1 MTNMEPVLKP
11 GTFHLLKSSRV
22 RHQQALDSFFL
33 KDLSKGSII
42 VVDQYSDNGRCHITS
57 PLHGWITYIRKNNQ
71 IILEPH
77 SSRIERFPTRVQ
89 KTKRTASDVERCWDS
104 LPDCNYDSLPL
115 APLPETESRAE
126 SIVSDV
132 SDSNMFAGMSF
143 EDLRPH
149 LHKGPLRKLRHKFRK
164 ELAAFPFQPKL
175 VTERRFNT
183 NAESRCY
190 PVGGSLRGAS
200 YEEKITNRGTVAEA
214 PVSTKTVQRSYS
226 IPGRATRDHS
236 WPSSASVKTESSYST
251 NSHHNSISDAGSFAP
266 SVRRAPAAPSVRR
279 APAPK
284 RRRFDTPSDIDWEA
298 TQILGRL
305 DQWQEDTI
313 KEQQKEFNKIRFP
326 NLMVARRFLEDELGD
341 VLSDS
346 DISVVLADWQL
357 KKMQHLVELQ
367 GVRRGTFW
375 KRIKTFVGKQFG
387 VEPSFVKMP
396 EGRNPVCYFKNRSD
410 AEACLKTC
418 MRLGGRM
425 LKLKFEDG
433 YRRDVSRIISSCI

>member
-1 MTNMEPVLKP
+1 MTTKPEFLKP
-11 GTFHLLKSSRV
+11 GKFQLLKSSRV
-22 RHQQALDSFFL
+22 RHQQALNSIFL
-33 KDLSKGSII
+33 QDLSKGSMI

-57 PLHGWITYIRKNNQ
+57 PLHGWITYIRKNQ

-77 SSRIERFPTRVQ
+77 SSKVERFPTRVQ
-89 KTKRTASDVERCWDS
+89 KTKRTASDWDS

-115 APLPETESRAE
+115 APLPETESLAAK

-132 SDSNMFAGMSF
+132 SDNDMFAGMSF

-164 ELAAFPFQPKL
+164 ELAAFPFEPKL
-175 VTERRFNT
+175 VTERRFN
-183 NAESRCY
+183 NAKRRHSY

-200 YEEKITNRGTVAEA
+200 YEEKFTNRGTVAEA
-214 PVSTKTVQRSYS
+214 PVSSKPVQHSYS
-226 IPGRATRDHS
+226 VPARATRDCS

-251 NSHHNSISDAGSFAP
+251 TSRHNSISDAGSFAP
-266 SVRRAPAAPSVRR
+266 SVRRAS
-279 APAPK
+279 APK

-326 NLMVARRFLEDELGD
+326 NLPVARRFLEAELGD

-367 GVRRGTFW
+367 GVRSGTFW
-375 KRIKTFVGKQFG
+375 KRIKTSVGKQVG
-387 VEPSFVKMP
+387 AEPSFVKMP
-396 EGRNPVCYFKNRSD
+396 EGRNPVCYFKSRDD
-410 AEACLKTC
+410 AESCLKSVI
-418 MRLGGRM
+418 RLGGRM
-425 LKLKFEDG
+425 LKLKFEDN
-433 YRRDVSRIISSCI
+433 YRKDVNRILTRCI